1 MPATLG
7 GFDKKYVSSTAFL
20 DKREILNKVLDITN
34 EEASFLDIMEL
45 TGRSNVTVVP
55 TYHHFVNEEL
65 YVVATVAASPAAS
78 GTGTAASPLVI
89 PVDATA
95 YAAINVGE
103 IAMFEDG
110 RAAYVRAK
118 GGSNTITLVA
128 VDNVALTG
136 STYASTKKISFPTN
150 ANGEGSGSPAAKKWA
165 ITKIFNQVQIFKAKF
180 EITDIQ
186 KASQVEVEFHG
197 KPFYMYKGQHESLM
211 KFRSDISAGLFL
223 SRISSSKFEDANP
236 TLTDADGRA
245 VQTTMGVDQYIT
257 TYGIQDTLT
266 TSTVVALG
274 DLARLTQTLNAAR
287 APQEYFMFVGTSMNI
302 LYDNLLNGLGNS
314 QLLSQG
320 LRFQVDGRTLELG
333 IDTFKIYGRTYH
345 KKLLPLLDHK
355 NLTAYSGAWN
365 FSTSAYFI
373 PSDKQ
378 KTVDG
383 QMVDRLGVR
392 YMAGDGTDLKY
403 REKLLGGLAPVP
415 TNERDVLEIHYAST
429 QGLEILGSQYCVK
442 QKIS

>member
-1 MPATLG
+1 MPATTG
-7 GFDKKYVSSTAFL
+7 GFTKSYVSSTAFL

-34 EEASFLDIMEL
+34 EETSFLDIMEL
-45 TGRSNVTVVP
+45 TGRSNVTAVP

-65 YVVATVAASPAAS
+65 YVVATIAASPAIS
-78 GTGTAASPLVI
+78 GSGTAASPLVVPI
-89 PVDATA
+89 DATA
-95 YAAINVGE
+95 FAATNVGE
-103 IAMFEDG
+103 IAMLKDG
-110 RAAYVRAK
+110 RAAYVKAK
-118 GGSNTITLVA
+118 GASNTLTLVA
-128 VDNVALTG
+128 VDNTALG
-136 STYASTKKISFPTN
+136 SYASGDKIAFPTN
-150 ANGEGSGSPAAKKWA
+150 ANAEGSGSPDAKKWG
-165 ITKIFNQVQIFKAKF
+165 ISKIFNQVQIFKQKY

-186 KASQVEVEFHG
+186 KASQVEVEFQG

-223 SRISSSKFEDANP
+223 SRISSTKFEDANP
-236 TLTDADGRA
+236 ALVDADGKPI
-245 VQTTMGVDQYIT
+245 QTTMGVDQYIT

-266 TSTVVALG
+266 SSSQVALG

-302 LYDNLLNGLGNS
+302 FYDNLLNGLGNS

-320 LRFQVDGRTLELG
+320 LRFEVNGKSLELG

-345 KKLLPLLDHK
+345 KKLLNLLDHK
-355 NLTAYSGAWN
+355 NLTAYTGAWN
-365 FSTSAYFI
+365 FSSSAYFI
-373 PSDKQ
+373 PADKQ

-415 TNERDVLEIHYAST
+415 TNEKDVLEIHYSST